1 MPPRRA
7 TGQRKECIQVVLVT
21 PSAPSLFLR
30 QIQKQL
36 REEGLCGSQ
45 SKDAGATV
53 GKPRKQEAQA
63 AVLTMSGQ
71 EAAGS
76 ECMLNAVA
84 AQGLAW

>member
-1 MPPRRA
+1 M
-7 TGQRKECIQVVLVT
+7 LVP
-21 PSAPSLFLR
+21 PSAPFLFLR

-45 SKDAGATV
+45 SKDVGAAV
-53 GKPRKQEAQA
+53 GKPRKQEAEA
-63 AVLTMSGQ
+63 AVLITSGQ